1 MQNTLITVEKAGKQE
16 WQTLLWEFRANN
28 LGNRVLAMSAV
39 IIFFF
44 SLSSVLFLLQ
54 SEISHLSHHFPEM
67 KTTVVL
73 SYV

>member
-1 MQNTLITVEKAGKQE
+1 
-16 WQTLLWEFRANN
+16 
-28 LGNRVLAMSAV
+28 MSAV

-73 SYV
+73 SYI